1 MLNIHNFLFVEA
13 KNNERDEERDEHEHY
28 STEAATKTKWDW
40 VRNNSSS
47 GFFYICHTSQL
58 IGRDRGSGTTTLAL
72 SIDSLPAKVSSQP
85 GHSGHWALGQTRSG
99 ARSSVNIAD
108 RGEPEYDF
116 NYGTPLLKGI
126 FFKKYFYPPS
136 LKNITSLCYRICHE
150 MLRVAHCRCSYAVIG
165 KVCPL
170 AGLSPV

>member
-13 KNNERDEERDEHEHY
+13 KNNERDEERDEHEHEHY

-47 GFFYICHTSQL
+47 GFFYIYHTSQL
-58 IGRDRGSGTTTLAL
+58 MLRDRGSGTSTLAL
-72 SIDSLPAKVSSQP
+72 SIDSLPAKMSSAPP
-85 GHSGHWALGQTRSG
+85 GHSAHWALAQTRPG

-116 NYGTPLLKGI
+116 NYGMNMVPL
-126 FFKKYFYPPS
+126 F
-136 LKNITSLCYRICHE
+136 
-150 MLRVAHCRCSYAVIG
+150 
-165 KVCPL
+165 
-170 AGLSPV
+170 